1 MSAFRSGDTSA
12 MRALE
17 TIIEPG
23 TVITM
28 ADEVSVTF
36 EVGA

>member
-1 MSAFRSGDTSA
+1 VRLRPGDQQV
-12 MRALE
+12 
-17 TIIEPG
+17 IEPG
-23 TVITM
+23 TIVTL

>member
-1 MSAFRSGDTSA
+1 MRLRPGDQQV
-12 MRALE
+12 
-17 TIIEPG
+17 IEPG